1 MDLPQLPTTIPKYLH
16 PQLSSS
22 NRDFFTIEFAC
33 LQNKT
38 TICEQITSSLGSNW
52 PGLSKVR
59 RVSPKMG
66 NKQQFNNMHLP
77 E

>member
-1 MDLPQLPTTIPKYLH
+1 MDLPQLITTTIPKYIH
-16 PQLSSS
+16 PQ
-22 NRDFFTIEFAC
+22 FGHPTIYRSPC
-33 LQNKT
+33 LQNET

-59 RVSPKMG
+59 RVSPKTG
-66 NKQQFNNMHLP
+66 KKQQFYNMHLP

>member
-33 LQNKT
+33 LQNEET
-38 TICEQITSSLGSNW
+38 TCE
-52 PGLSKVR
+52 
-59 RVSPKMG
+59 
-66 NKQQFNNMHLP
+66 
-77 E
+77 